1 MVSFRKSGQLHE
13 RVRKKRRPDCSV
25 IAGYALSC
33 NRILLLFFPR
43 LAIILA
49 YVPAILYTH
58 DDFLIIDK
66 PNGLAVQGGAG
77 VKTSLV
83 GLLETEYGF
92 KPWLVHRLDM
102 DTSGCIVV
110 ARSPRSAS
118 SLSRL
123 LTGNAV
129 QKTYA
134 ALVVGEVPGTL
145 TVIDS
150 PVRAQGKLF
159 DARTRVQKLWY
170 GGGFSLLAC
179 TLETGRMHQIRQHC
193 ADAGFPIVGDVKY
206 GNFKANRDFA
216 RKFGAKELFL
226 HSWTLALPAPYNA
239 RAEAPLPHQFIDFFT
254 ALGKDGIPVPVDCSA
269 ARFHSEEPIHG

>member
-1 MVSFRKSGQLHE
+1 MRF
-13 RVRKKRRPDCSV
+13 PA
-25 IAGYALSC
+25 IAF
-33 NRILLLFFPR
+33 LLLFFPQ

-83 GLLETEYGF
+83 DLLEAEYGF

-102 DTSGCIVV
+102 ETSGCIIV

-118 SLSRL
+118 ALSKLIAGSGVR
-123 LTGNAV
+123 
-129 QKTYA
+129 KTYA
-134 ALVVGEVPGTL
+134 ALVAGEVPGTL
-145 TVIDS
+145 TVIDTA
-150 PVRAQGKLF
+150 VRAQGKLLNAKTHV
-159 DARTRVQKLWY
+159 ARLWY
-170 GGGFSLLAC
+170 GAGYSLLAC

-193 ADAGFPIVGDVKY
+193 ADAGFPIVGDGKY

-239 RAEAPLPHQFIDFFT
+239 RGEAPLPRHFTDFFA
-254 ALGKDGIPVPVDCSA
+254 ALGTEGIPVPADFSA
-269 ARFHSEEPIHG
+269 LAPGEAVHG